1 MKKPGYHT
9 RSLNWQRRAKVS
21 EVSCEVQAPWEMEKL
36 ETNYRFQTN
45 KKSSKAGRDAA
56 YV

>member
-21 EVSCEVQAPWEMEKL
+21 EVGSHVQARVNMKKL
-36 ETNYRFQTN
+36 ITLWF
-45 KKSSKAGRDAA
+45 AI
-56 YV
+56 